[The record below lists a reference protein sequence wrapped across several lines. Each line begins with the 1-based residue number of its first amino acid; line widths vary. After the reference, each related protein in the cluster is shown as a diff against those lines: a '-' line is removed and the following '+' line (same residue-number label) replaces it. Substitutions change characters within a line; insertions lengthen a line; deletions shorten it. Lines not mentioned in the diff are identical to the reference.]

1 MLFRRQ
7 PQKEDE
13 ATKSLVR
20 RGVYHLADTYD
31 DEEAKQFKNTRVAYS
46 FWSAVKHTLT
56 LSIIL
61 WWLPVFG
68 QMIAGYVGGRR
79 AGSPWKG
86 VLAALIPVL
95 VIFVFSGLVKV
106 QIIPTVWFGVDMSP
120 ASILGIIT
128 SQVPVLQPYLD
139 FASMY
144 LHSFF
149 ASLETTANLGLD
161 AYIITIAFAYLGG
174 AMSEQTRREMEYI
187 AGRSRG
193 GNATVVIEGNTF
205 TQGASK
211 HSLLHHQDQSPASFG
226 AMTDLGGDADEMD
239 EEPEPLRAANRKLLE
254 EEVPPQKKKMV
265 RDRAKTM
272 VKEQREVER
281 KSHKRNDAPQ
291 GLLKRASQDQGG
303 EGAQRGGEKKAEAD
317 WEYI

>member
-1 MLFRRQ
+1 MLFRRK
-7 PQKEDE
+7 PRNEDE

-20 RGVYHLADTYD
+20 KGVYHLADTYD
-31 DEEAKQFKNTRVAYS
+31 DEEAKKFKNTRVAYS
-46 FWSAVKHTLT
+46 FWSAVKYTLT

-86 VLAALIPVL
+86 ALAALIPVIA
-95 VIFVFSGLVKV
+95 IFVFSGLVKV
-106 QIIPTVWFGVDMSP
+106 QVIPTVWFGVDMSP
-120 ASILGIIT
+120 ASILAIIT
-128 SQVPVLQPYLD
+128 SQVPVVQPYLD

-187 AGRSRG
+187 AGQSRG

-205 TQGASK
+205 TQADSK
-211 HSLLHHQDQSPASFG
+211 HSPLHHPAPSSFG
-226 AMTDLGGDADEMD
+226 AMKDLGGDVDQGD
-239 EEPEPLRAANRKLLE
+239 EEAEPLRAANRKLVE
-254 EEVPPQKKKMV
+254 EEEIPLQKRKLL
-265 RDRAKTM
+265 RESAKSM
-272 VKEQREVER
+272 EKEQREVEKKTHR
-281 KSHKRNDAPQ
+281 RNDPPE
-291 GLLKRASQDQGG
+291 GLLKRATQTKHAERPQS
-303 EGAQRGGEKKAEAD
+303 GGEKKGETD